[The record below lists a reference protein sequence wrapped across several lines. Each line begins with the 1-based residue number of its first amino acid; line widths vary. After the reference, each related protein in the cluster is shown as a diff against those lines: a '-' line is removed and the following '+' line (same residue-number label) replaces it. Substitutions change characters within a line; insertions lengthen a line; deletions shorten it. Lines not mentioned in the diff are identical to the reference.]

1 MFGFRLRGPAMG
13 DDITADWARELV
25 KAVRSLRLVAGPG
38 IKLTRTPD
46 GTTVSAAGADGRPA
60 APVGLAEVDVGTV
73 VSSNSAAGAM
83 GTYSCTGET
92 TGKSYE
98 LDILEVAFTDTLLP
112 GSRVIIHPVVTR
124 EVLGN

>member
-1 MFGFRLRGPAMG
+1 MFGFRLREPAKG
-13 DDITADWARELV
+13 DRITADWARELV
-25 KAVRSLRLVAGPG
+25 RAVRSLRLIAGPG
-38 IKLTRTPD
+38 LRLTRTPE
-46 GTTVSAAGADGRPA
+46 GTTVSATAAEGRSATPA
-60 APVGLAEVDVGTV
+60 SPAEVDVGTV

-83 GTYSCTGET
+83 GTYSSTGET